1 MSTLHKNT
9 VLYSVFH
16 ILILFLFISVASA
29 TYYQYWNVGGLVFP
43 RKIGDVRPSDEYT
56 LIRVVFNETLEN
68 RSGVLIYRADPSGYL
83 FAVNNFP
90 AVVAEFSLERTLI
103 DSPSG
108 VLYSG
113 SDYFP
118 ILQIFHRDSRSIWR
132 MFFKIQVYTNTSSNE
147 ITSILIAGYA
157 ERIYVNQNGTEIREM
172 FGQWT
177 RGFIFDQPQPAGTK
191 IRVEVAPRFYV
202 SSTLNMSQY
211 YSSTGN
217 TSMQNLTIGFYYK
230 WSIGQYNE
238 SMAFGFPIVGVNNL
252 NQTAYM
258 IDEASGWYVWFGL
271 GWEEYDRLVTARN
284 VIVEEIARVYTLRV
298 WDMIPD
304 INLLL
309 QDLQKQFQTG
319 QPGDV
324 IQPASNLVRPS
335 TANLGTIIFYTII
348 GGVGIFGPTMLMQM
362 IRRET
367 DEISLIVG
375 ILITV
380 VFAWMMGVLR
390 ITLFIAMLVGLAYVA
405 LAKD

>member
-29 TYYQYWNVGGLVFP
+29 TYYQYWNIGGLVFP
-43 RKIGDVRPSDEYT
+43 RKIGDVKPGDVATIVRIEYNKT
-56 LIRVVFNETLEN
+56 LYNY
-68 RSGVLIYRADPSGYL
+68 SGYLIFKADPSGYL
-83 FAVNNFP
+83 FSVNNFP
-90 AVVAEFSLERTLI
+90 AVVAEFSLDRNVL
-103 DSPSG
+103 DNPNG
-108 VLYSG
+108 VGYQG
-113 SDYFP
+113 GDYFP
-118 ILQIFHRDSRSIWR
+118 ILQIFHKDKTSIWR
-132 MFFKIQVYTNTSSNE
+132 MFFKIQITTNVSTDE
-147 ITSILIAGYA
+147 ILSVTISGYG
-157 ERIYVNQNGTEIREM
+157 EKIYINQNGTEIRESI
-172 FGQWT
+172 GYWT
-177 RGFIFDQPQPAGTK
+177 RGFVFDQPQPAGTK

-202 SSTLNMSQY
+202 SGTLNMSQY
-211 YSSTGN
+211 YSGTGD
-217 TSMQNLTIGFYYK
+217 TTMKNLTVGFYYK

-238 SMAFGFPIVGVNNL
+238 SMAFGFPLVGVDNL

-258 IDEASGWYVWFGL
+258 VQQAKGWYVWFGL
-271 GWEEYDRLVTARN
+271 GWEEYDKLVTARN
-284 VIVEEIARVYTLRV
+284 IIVEEIARVYTLRV

-405 LAKD
+405 LTKD